1 MTITWS
7 NPDTLQPYP
16 NLSNQEVPAAAAS
29 GLSNEPSQQTC
40 CSRKLTVE
48 FLGFL
53 SAGLLD
59 RLVYKSHALQQQEPR
74 MNTRRRVLR
83 STKSTCWNVWSRLAL
98 HPKSRS
104 SVCARQC
111 ARLFN
116 GDGWMNLSSCLSV
129 KGEESRW
136 RRKSVRKS
144 RHSRTRSDL
153 QIWSNQL
160 TPHLTAPTDV
170 IRRHALTAGYWFR
183 GVAASG
189 SHVKTSFCSRL
200 TAFPLI

>member
-59 RLVYKSHALQQQEPR
+59 RLVYKVTH
-74 MNTRRRVLR
+74 
-83 STKSTCWNVWSRLAL
+83 
-98 HPKSRS
+98 
-104 SVCARQC
+104 
-111 ARLFN
+111 FN
-116 GDGWMNLSSCLSV
+116 N
-129 KGEESRW
+129 KNRE
-136 RRKSVRKS
+136 
-144 RHSRTRSDL
+144 
-153 QIWSNQL
+153 
-160 TPHLTAPTDV
+160 
-170 IRRHALTAGYWFR
+170 
-183 GVAASG
+183 
-189 SHVKTSFCSRL
+189 
-200 TAFPLI
+200 